1 MDNQD
6 NKIRITVIIA
16 GRPYSLKVEA
26 EDEPVILRLT
36 KEINDKIKQFQTT
49 YKGKDKQDLLAM
61 TLLTFAVDLHKARTK
76 TTTDLS
82 GNHLSDSLQ
91 EIDNLLDNLLVK
103 ES

>member
-6 NKIRITVIIA
+6 NKIRMTVIIA

-49 YKGKDKQDLLAM
+49 YRGKDKQDLLAM
-61 TLLTFAVDLHKARTK
+61 TLLTFTVDLHKARTK

-82 GNHLSDSLQ
+82 ANHLSDSLQ

-103 ES
+103 EN

>member
-6 NKIRITVIIA
+6 NKIRMTVIIA

-36 KEINDKIKQFQTT
+36 KEINDKVKQFQTT

-61 TLLTFAVDLHKARTK
+61 TLLTFSVDLHKARTK
-76 TTTDLS
+76 TATDLS
-82 GNHLSDSLQ
+82 SNHLSDSLQ